1 MQKIKWRSET
11 TLKTRRNR
19 KAKRVG
25 VKKKNMKN
33 IILTALVFTI
43 TGLTT
48 NLYGQ
53 VNSDSTIVSKFVYCE
68 LVGIQKFL
76 STKVTV
82 SVDYGEERG
91 FFQDTRMRDEQTGKV
106 QSFNS
111 MVDALN
117 YMGNNGWE
125 FEQAYVVTMG
135 QQNVYH
141 WLLKKKK

>member
-1 MQKIKWRSET
+1 
-11 TLKTRRNR
+11 
-19 KAKRVG
+19 
-25 VKKKNMKN
+25 MKN
-33 IILTALVFTI
+33 IILTALVFTVM
-43 TGLTT
+43 GLTT
-48 NLYGQ
+48 NVFCQ
-53 VNSDSTIVSKFVYCE
+53 VNSDSTPVTKHVYCE

-141 WLLKKKK
+141 WLLKKKI

>member
-1 MQKIKWRSET
+1 
-11 TLKTRRNR
+11 
-19 KAKRVG
+19 
-25 VKKKNMKN
+25 MKN
-33 IILTALVFTI
+33 LILTSILFI
-43 TGLTT
+43 SISLTT
-48 NLYGQ
+48 NLFGQ
-53 VNSDSTIVSKFVYCE
+53 TNQDTTSVFKFVYCE
-68 LVGIQKFL
+68 LVGTQKFL

-82 SVDYGEERG
+82 SVDYGEERS
-91 FFQDTRMRDEQTGKV
+91 FFQDTRMKDEQTGKV

-125 FEQAYVVTMG
+125 FVQAYIVTMG